1 MASYFS
7 AAAENLKRT
16 ENTQLR
22 RSSARS
28 FPRWNGRES
37 AYRFACRMSRTIL
50 NPECLD
56 ASCIAKKR
64 NPMPFRIYFLLI
76 AISIP
81 HADAVSVA
89 EGSKSIVHF
98 DIPPSV
104 AADVIEADKGRAS
117 LRVDL
122 KLSSMISSPET
133 ARIDQWLVRCQP
145 RGQFASIVDY
155 SPRTETGSDI
165 ATPIQ
170 VKQSKEKQQSLGV
183 GVNSDYFS
191 SFRGNAGL
199 DHTRKNID
207 SLQFDHLAPVHAVT
221 AAGTINRG
229 TGVYFKLRWTAEQIL
244 EGQKTFQLVLDVPNT
259 WRTGLIDI
267 SVVAQSEHKS
277 FASWE
282 QSTKT
287 LGSANFVIAVYRSD
301 DIHACEVAR
310 RMANAE
316 HQLRSRMKEE
326 TASKPS
332 NSLSTLLRKMTTKME
347 FEKTRTSTDLL
358 ERLMFNQA
366 DPYLDSDIRK
376 LPMPCRLAALN
387 YSDAQESFTR
397 LNEQPI
403 NK

>member
-1 MASYFS
+1 M
-7 AAAENLKRT
+7 
-16 ENTQLR
+16 Q
-22 RSSARS
+22 
-28 FPRWNGRES
+28 
-37 AYRFACRMSRTIL
+37 
-50 NPECLD
+50 
-56 ASCIAKKR
+56 
-64 NPMPFRIYFLLI
+64 FRIYFLLI
-76 AISIP
+76 AVSIA
-81 HADAVSVA
+81 HADDVSVA
-89 EGSKSIVHF
+89 ADSHSVVHF

-104 AADVIEADKGRAS
+104 AADVVESHRGRA
-117 LRVDL
+117 LLQVEL

-145 RGQFASIVDY
+145 RGQFAAIVDY

-165 ATPIQ
+165 ATHIQ

-183 GVNSDYFS
+183 GVNGDYFS
-191 SFRGNAGL
+191 SLRGNAGL
-199 DHTRKNID
+199 DHTRKNND
-207 SLQFDHLAPVHAVT
+207 SLQFDRHAPVHAVT

-244 EGQKTFQLVLDVPNT
+244 EGQKTFQLVLDVPAT

-277 FASWE
+277 FANWE
-282 QSTKT
+282 QTTKT

-301 DIHACEVAR
+301 DRHACEVAR
-310 RMANAE
+310 KMAHAE
-316 HQLRSRMKEE
+316 YQLRSKIKEE
-326 TASKPS
+326 TASKPN
-332 NSLSTLLRKMTTKME
+332 NSISTLLRKMATKME
-347 FEKTRTSTDLL
+347 FEKPLARTDLL
-358 ERLMFNQA
+358 ERLMLNQA
-366 DPYLDSDIRK
+366 DPRLDSDIRK